1 MKDMTQSSSQMQ
13 AGVESKISSKLFVGC
28 QITSEVRMH
37 LNQSIQWKHAGII
50 STNSGVRLQQ
60 VHFHGKDYFG
70 FYVAD
75 QMISL
80 FALKELQQKIRQEL
94 KGYCPDLETET
105 ISVCVFPQVFVA

>member
-1 MKDMTQSSSQMQ
+1 MKDTTQSTSQIQ
-13 AGVESKISSKLFVGC
+13 ATIENKISSKLFVGC
-28 QITSEVRMH
+28 QINSEVRMH

-75 QMISL
+75 QKISTL
-80 FALKELQQKIRQEL
+80 DLKELQQRVRQEL
-94 KGYCPDLETET
+94 KGYCSDLETE
-105 ISVCVFPQVFVA
+105 ILPVFVFPQIFIA